1 LYAAVPKPPFIVYA
15 VSCLWSIAVTA
26 SDIASLEPD
35 EDMPLPDPRAFSLNG
50 SINFFYTGIDHIR
63 NNTEQ

>member
-1 LYAAVPKPPFIVYA
+1 MRSFIVFT
-15 VSCLWSIAVTA
+15 VSCFWSIAVA
-26 SDIASLEPD
+26 APDIASYEPD

-50 SINFFYTGIDHIR
+50 RKYFFYEGVFHNR